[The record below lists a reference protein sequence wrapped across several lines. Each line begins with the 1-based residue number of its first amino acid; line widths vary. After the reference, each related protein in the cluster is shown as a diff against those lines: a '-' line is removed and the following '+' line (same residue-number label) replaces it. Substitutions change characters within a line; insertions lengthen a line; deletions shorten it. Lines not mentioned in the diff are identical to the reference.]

1 MTCINGG
8 FKPMTNKICIFCGSE
23 LKLKLLM
30 TPGDGKMDDSEKL
43 GWELKNKGD
52 FKGAI
57 KSFDKAIDENHPKKY
72 FALHGKGECLLGL
85 NQAEDALECFNA
97 AIDIDPNHSWAYHG
111 AARAHYCLGN
121 YETARTYC
129 NKSIDINNKSTYAW
143 FWRGKALIKL
153 HRINDAIDALK
164 KALSYATHYRRDK
177 IPDIEKELKEITD
190 YRDALEKENE
200 QLKKEIQEL
209 KKTKSDAQ
217 IVIHGDVNAPINNN
231 KGGIL
236 AADEAI
242 VNRPNIGSSPVHNA
256 ITNGKCICPKC
267 GTLIE
272 DGDKYCNFCWSKL

>member
-1 MTCINGG
+1 M
-8 FKPMTNKICIFCGSE
+8 
-23 LKLKLLM
+23 
-30 TPGDGKMDDSEKL
+30 PGDGEMDDSEKL

-85 NQAEDALECFNA
+85 NQAGEALECFNA

-111 AARAHYCLGN
+111 AARAYYCLGN
-121 YETARTYC
+121 YEAARTYC
-129 NKSIDINNKSTYAW
+129 NQSIAREENSTYAW

-153 HRINDAIDALK
+153 QRINDAITALK
-164 KALSYATHYRRDK
+164 KALDCAIHDRRDK
-177 IPDIEKELKEITD
+177 IPDIEKELMEITD

-209 KKTKSDAQ
+209 KKAQSDAQ

-242 VNRPNIGSSPVHNA
+242 VNRSNVDSSPAQDA
-256 ITNGKCICPKC
+256 IANEKPICPKC
-267 GTLIE
+267 GNGVDE
-272 DGDKYCNFCWSKL
+272 GQRFCNICGSELK

>member
-1 MTCINGG
+1 MV
-8 FKPMTNKICIFCGSE
+8 
-23 LKLKLLM
+23 LKSNDCSCKEC
-30 TPGDGKMDDSEKL
+30 DDECL
-43 GWELKNKGD
+43 GWVLKHKKD
-52 FKGAI
+52 YKGAI
-57 KSFDKAIDENHPKKY
+57 EAFDKAIANNHPKKY
-72 FALHGKGECLLGL
+72 YAFHGKGECLLGL
-85 NQAEDALECFNA
+85 NKADEALECFYA
-97 AIDIDPNHSWAYHG
+97 AIKINPKHSWAYHG

-129 NKSIDINNKSTYAW
+129 NKSIDRDNKSTYAW
-143 FWRGKALIKL
+143 FWRGKTLIKL

-164 KALSYATHYRRDK
+164 KALSYATQDRLDK

-209 KKTKSDAQ
+209 KKAQSDAQ

-242 VNRPNIGSSPVHNA
+242 VNRSKADSSQAQDA
-256 ITNGKCICPKC
+256 IANEKRVCPRC
-267 GTLIE
+267 GTGVE
-272 DGDKYCNFCWSKL
+272 EGQRFCNICGSELK

>member
-1 MTCINGG
+1 MDFLGCD
-8 FKPMTNKICIFCGSE
+8 CGCE
-23 LKLKLLM
+23 VCDDECRGWVLK
-30 TPGDGKMDDSEKL
+30 GKKDY
-43 GWELKNKGD
+43 
-52 FKGAI
+52 KGAI
-57 KSFDKAIDENHPKKY
+57 EAFDKAIESNHYKKY

-85 NQAEDALECFNA
+85 NKPEEAIECFNA

-111 AARAHYCLGN
+111 AARAYYCLGN

-129 NKSIDINNKSTYAW
+129 KESIAREENSTYAW

-164 KALSYATHYRRDK
+164 KALDCAIHDRRDK

-209 KKTKSDAQ
+209 KKAQSDAQ

-242 VNRPNIGSSPVHNA
+242 VSRSKADSSPEQDPTENEKRRA
-256 ITNGKCICPKC
+256 TKCE
-267 GTLIE
+267 TEIE
-272 DGDKYCNFCWSKL
+272 DGEIFCNDCGSELK